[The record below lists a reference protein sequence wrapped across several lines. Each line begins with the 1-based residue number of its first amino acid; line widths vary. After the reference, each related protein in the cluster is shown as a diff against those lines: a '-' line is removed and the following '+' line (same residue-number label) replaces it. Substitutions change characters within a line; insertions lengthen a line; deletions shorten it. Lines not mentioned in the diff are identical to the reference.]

1 MWIHLAVFT
10 LFLPTFCHLS
20 SSSLSCLKIITK
32 SEFLYRLNYRQTC
45 QNISNWVRFATF
57 SIHIKNSYT
66 VPSQQITGKKTPT
79 FLRVHCHRDIYIYI
93 EIQVGSYLN
102 NDNLIDYR
110 SSVDTSFSVG
120 IVAKMS
126 CRSDACLKFNSLNNS
141 K

>member
-1 MWIHLAVFT
+1 MYIA
-10 LFLPTFCHLS
+10 
-20 SSSLSCLKIITK
+20 I
-32 SEFLYRLNYRQTC
+32 
-45 QNISNWVRFATF
+45 
-57 SIHIKNSYT
+57 
-66 VPSQQITGKKTPT
+66 G
-79 FLRVHCHRDIYIYI
+79 IYIYI

-120 IVAKMS
+120 IVARMS

>member
-10 LFLPTFCHLS
+10 LFLPIFCHLS

-32 SEFLYRLNYRQTC
+32 SEFLYLLNYRQTC
-45 QNISNWVRFATF
+45 QNISNWVRFVISAFT
-57 SIHIKNSYT
+57 SRKQLYSTITTNNWEKNPKI
-66 VPSQQITGKKTPT
+66 PSCTLPSG
-79 FLRVHCHRDIYIYI
+79 YI

-126 CRSDACLKFNSLNNS
+126 WRSDACLKFNSLNNS